1 MNETRQRKGSANQ
14 ENQLIHFLVC
24 YRLCWYQ
31 LGRQATTRGM
41 VGTNYPHRFN
51 RYRNDSLSSETLERL
66 ELSQ

>member
-1 MNETRQRKGSANQ
+1 
-14 ENQLIHFLVC
+14 
-24 YRLCWYQ
+24 
-31 LGRQATTRGM
+31 M